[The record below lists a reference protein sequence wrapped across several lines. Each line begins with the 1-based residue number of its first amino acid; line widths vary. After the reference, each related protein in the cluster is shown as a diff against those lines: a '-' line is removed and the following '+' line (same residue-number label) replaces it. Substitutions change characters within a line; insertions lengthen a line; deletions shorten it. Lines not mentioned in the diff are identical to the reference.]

1 MLQSLQ
7 RKMVD
12 SSFDCRLRVVPLA
25 LLKFTFSSVAKVAS
39 IHVIQ
44 PGLAGSRSRMGF
56 SRTRKTEMITV
67 FNLVQTETPESQG
80 RKSRKQQ
87 SM

>member
-7 RKMVD
+7 RKIVD

-25 LLKFTFSSVAKVAS
+25 LLKFTFGSVVKVAS

-44 PGLAGSRSRMGF
+44 PGLARSRSRIGF
-56 SRTRKTEMITV
+56 SRTR
-67 FNLVQTETPESQG
+67 NLSWL
-80 RKSRKQQ
+80 S
-87 SM
+87 